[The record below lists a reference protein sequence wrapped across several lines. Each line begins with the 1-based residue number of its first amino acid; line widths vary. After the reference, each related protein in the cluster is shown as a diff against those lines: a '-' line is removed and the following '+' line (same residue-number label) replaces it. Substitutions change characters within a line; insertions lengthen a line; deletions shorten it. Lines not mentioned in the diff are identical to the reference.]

1 MEKRKILIVDD
12 HKMIRDILKSYID
25 DPETEIIEA
34 QNGKE
39 ALTFFETNQFDLVMT
54 DIDMPEMDG
63 ITLSS
68 TLLEKKPEQKIL
80 VLSMLT
86 DTSYVKKMLKAG
98 VSGYIS
104 KEAEQEE
111 ILKAIE
117 TVLKGENYYSQ
128 TITNAIMSNMSGNKP
143 KTKTRT
149 VLEQPLTK
157 RELEVLKLIIQEYS
171 NEEIAEKLFISKRT
185 VDAHKQNILGK
196 TGAKNIV
203 GLVMHSLER
212 NLFEDISDDES

>member
-1 MEKRKILIVDD
+1 MGKRKILIVDD
-12 HKMIRDILKSYID
+12 HKMIRDILKSYI
-25 DPETEIIEA
+25 EGQNAEIQEA
-34 QNGKE
+34 SNGQE
-39 ALTFFETNQFDLVMT
+39 ALENYKQNDYDLVMT

-68 TLLEKKPEQKIL
+68 KILEEKPDQKIL

-104 KEAEQEE
+104 KEAERDE
-111 ILKAIE
+111 ILQAIE
-117 TVLKGENYYSQ
+117 TVMAGENYYSK
-128 TITNAIMSNMSGNKP
+128 TITNSIMHNIGGKP
-143 KTKTRT
+143 KVKTRT

-157 RELEVLKLIIQEYS
+157 RELEVLHLIIQEYS

-212 NLFEDISDDES
+212 NLFDDIS

>member
-1 MEKRKILIVDD
+1 MGKRKILIVDD
-12 HKMIRDILKSYID
+12 HKMIRDILKSYI
-25 DPETEIIEA
+25 EGQHAEIQEA
-34 QNGKE
+34 SNGQE
-39 ALTFFETNQFDLVMT
+39 ALDNYKQNDYDLIMT

-68 TLLEKKPEQKIL
+68 KVLEENPDQKIL

-104 KEAEQEE
+104 KEAEREE
-111 ILKAIE
+111 ILQAIE
-117 TVLKGENYYSQ
+117 TVMAGENYYSK
-128 TITNAIMSNMSGNKP
+128 TITNSIMHNIGGKP
-143 KTKTRT
+143 KVKTRT

-157 RELEVLKLIIQEYS
+157 RELEVLHLIIQEYS

-212 NLFEDISDDES
+212 NLFDDIS